1 MEFISFHLPHNR
13 ISWNSVW
20 KHGNAW
26 QSFSE
31 SGCLISFM
39 FCIALQISNIYDHR
53 ISSKESKWKEVFVCN
68 FFFLMIPLYPWAFPH
83 LCLITESQPW
93 CFWQV
98 ISLMHLTEMDCV
110 EDHWIP
116 CFCLQVIR
124 LDVSSPGL
132 VPPRL
137 LHPHN
142 PHDNYESS
150 LWTHTF
156 LGRWAT
162 PFARN
167 PTTFITPWE
176 TSGQIFVCQNH
187 KSV

>member
-68 FFFLMIPLYPWAFPH
+68 FFFLNDYTVPL
-83 LCLITESQPW
+83 S
-93 CFWQV
+93 
-98 ISLMHLTEMDCV
+98 ISTFVFNHRISAMMFLTGNFLNASDR
-110 EDHWIP
+110 DGLRGRP
-116 CFCLQVIR
+116 
-124 LDVSSPGL
+124 LDPMLLSASDKTRCKLSGSSASEA
-132 VPPRL
+132 VA
-137 LHPHN
+137 
-142 PHDNYESS
+142 SS
-150 LWTHTF
+150 
-156 LGRWAT
+156 
-162 PFARN
+162 
-167 PTTFITPWE
+167 
-176 TSGQIFVCQNH
+176 
-187 KSV
+187 